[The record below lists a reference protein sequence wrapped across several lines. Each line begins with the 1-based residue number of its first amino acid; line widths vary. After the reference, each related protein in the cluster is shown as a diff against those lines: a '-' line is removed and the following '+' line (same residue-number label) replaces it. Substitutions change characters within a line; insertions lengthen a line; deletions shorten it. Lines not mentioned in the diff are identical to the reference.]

1 MKKIFLLADDDVDDK
16 ELFQDALNE
25 IDPSIDCYLANDGK
39 EALEIL
45 RDSSKIPPH
54 IIFLDINMP
63 GMDGWECLS
72 ILKSS
77 SKYKDI
83 PVIMYSTSSHRRD
96 IDNALDN
103 GALCFFTKPNEYSE
117 LKNILEII
125 AGNINEDL
133 TGSLSHYHGIR
144 TKKLIQST

>member
-1 MKKIFLLADDDVDDK
+1 MKKIFLLADDDMDDK

-25 IDPSIDCYLANDGK
+25 IDPSINCYFANDGK

-45 RDSSKIPPH
+45 GDNTKLPPR

-72 ILKSS
+72 ILKSTTE
-77 SKYKDI
+77 YKDI

-125 AGNINEDL
+125 TGNIDGDL
-133 TGSLSHYHGIR
+133 TASLTNYHGIR
-144 TKKLIQST
+144 TKKEFQST

>member
-25 IDPSIDCYLANDGK
+25 IDPSIKCYFANDGK
-39 EALEIL
+39 EALDIL
-45 RDSSKIPPH
+45 VDDTKDRPR

-72 ILKSS
+72 ILKSTAE
-77 SKYKDI
+77 YKDI

-103 GALCFFTKPNEYSE
+103 GAFCFFTKPNEYSE
-117 LKNILEII
+117 LKDILEII
-125 AGNINEDL
+125 AGNTDADL
-133 TGSLSHYHGIR
+133 SASLTNYHGIR
-144 TKKLIQST
+144 TKKSFQKT

>member
-1 MKKIFLLADDDVDDK
+1 MDDK

-25 IDPSIDCYLANDGK
+25 IDPTVICYFANDGK
-39 EALEIL
+39 EVLETL
-45 RDSSKIPPH
+45 EDESKISPQ

-72 ILKSS
+72 LLKSNPA
-77 SKYKDI
+77 YRDI

-117 LKNILEII
+117 LKNILQII
-125 AGNINEDL
+125 AGNLHGNL
-133 TGSLSHYHGIR
+133 AVSLSNYHGIR
-144 TKKLIQST
+144 TNKLYQGI

>member
-1 MKKIFLLADDDVDDK
+1 MKKIFLLADDDMDDK

-25 IDPSIDCYLANDGK
+25 IDPTVICYFANDGK
-39 EALEIL
+39 EVLNILE
-45 RDSSKIPPH
+45 DNGKNSPH

-63 GMDGWECLS
+63 GMDGWECLAL
-72 ILKSS
+72 LKSNPA
-77 SKYKDI
+77 YRNI

-117 LKNILEII
+117 LKNILQLI
-125 AGNINEDL
+125 AGNLHGNL
-133 TGSLSHYHGIR
+133 TDSLSNYHGIR
-144 TKKLIQST
+144 TKKFYQGI